1 MGDDKL
7 SEVKGLPTP
16 FEALSFSL
24 RWDIGT
30 PPEFVDLSSL
40 HFVFETWRMF
50 WSQSFC
56 HCTGQPSIIAI
67 FIAFGSLRFD
77 KINGWYRRC
86 HKSVGGGCITGIYTA
101 HYFLPA
107 LWLTLQPSL
116 GRIQSRDQFGEEREE
131 EGERANKPT
140 FHPFSVTYF
149 SLRPHSNSSAHRSQ
163 VYFMLGAMFIFTS
176 HESIACYIFDSHR
189 NYHVDIPPLHSWS
202 CGQPLSP
209 LVYTSLKSMP

>member
-1 MGDDKL
+1 MGDDKV

-16 FEALSFSL
+16 FLALPYSL

-30 PPEFVDLSSL
+30 PPKFVDLRSA
-40 HFVFETWRMF
+40 HCVFETFRMF

-56 HCTGQPSIIAI
+56 HSTTKPSIIAI

-77 KINGWYRRC
+77 KINGRYRRC
-86 HKSVGGGCITGIYTA
+86 HKSAGGGCITGIYTA

-116 GRIQSRDQFGEEREE
+116 GRIQSRDQFGEERER
-131 EGERANKPT
+131 GSANKPT

-163 VYFMLGAMFIFTS
+163 VYFMLGAMFIFVS
-176 HESIACYIFDSHR
+176 HESIFGG
-189 NYHVDIPPLHSWS
+189 HVLQISSLHTSAW
-202 CGQPLSP
+202 GQPLSP
-209 LVYTSLKSMP
+209 LIQLL